1 MKILHIFLAVL
12 CFIQINSDKADT
24 IRSWA
29 KEKLGSEYYYCYGT
43 AGEKLTQSLLN
54 SLTSKFGADNVNP
67 SKAKNHIGKIVY
79 DCSGF
84 VMMAFKQVGIKIN
97 RSTNTAWQ
105 GTPWV
110 SKGPASNTPRNK
122 MAILYRPA
130 GTKKRHTGIYMGD
143 GTVIH
148 AKGIDYGIVQENFN
162 PEKWGDYGVPG
173 GLY

>member
-1 MKILHIFLAVL
+1 MKNIHIFLVVL
-12 CFIQINSDKADT
+12 CFIQIYSSKVDT

-29 KEKLGSEYYYCYGT
+29 KQRLGSGYYYCYGA

-54 SLTSKFGADNVNP
+54 SLTSKFGASNVNP
-67 SKAKNHIGKIVY
+67 SKAKKHIGKIVY

-84 VMMAFKQVGIKIN
+84 VMMAFKQVGISIN
-97 RSTNTAWQ
+97 RSTTSAWQ
-105 GTPWV
+105 GTNWA
-110 SKGPASNTPRNK
+110 SKGSASSTPRDK

-130 GTKKRHTGIYMGD
+130 GSSKRHTGIYMGD

-148 AKGIDYGIVQENFN
+148 AKGIDYGIVKENFQ
-162 PEKWGDYGVPG
+162 PEKWGDYGIPR